1 MTQCLCSEKSQK
13 SCVLLAVGCRR
24 KGGVLPGLN
33 SVPLEYANVM
43 PHRPCGESVFGN
55 SASADVMD
63 SLQMSLSRVIWPGH
77 KSEDTC

>member
-1 MTQCLCSEKSQK
+1 MSLLREEPEELCFVGSRVQK
-13 SCVLLAVGCRR
+13 E
-24 KGGVLPGLN
+24 GGVLPGLN